1 LKIKERF
8 LTSKNNLV
16 ADLTNELYQLIKE
29 KINKN
34 YENYLKFLLD
44 TIKKNIDNLDKYQ
57 KITILFNSKDYNYF
71 SKNLDKIQNLFN
83 NSVEIKKNNIEIIGG
98 FKILLNEGKI
108 NYDYSIS
115 NLIDK
120 NSIYIEIEFSKN
132 VSDSNI
138 KEIEEQFED
147 FIQNQ
152 KLRIEGHLKE
162 YDRI

>member
-152 KLRIEGHLKE
+152 KLRIERHLKE

>member
-1 LKIKERF
+1 MKIKERF

>member
-1 LKIKERF
+1 MTL
-8 LTSKNNLV
+8 KNNLV
-16 ADLTNELYQLIKE
+16 TDLKNELNQLIKE
-29 KINKN
+29 KINVN
-34 YENYLKFLLD
+34 YENYIKFLLD

-83 NSVEIKKNNIEIIGG
+83 NSVEINKNNIEIIGG

-120 NSIYIEIEFSKN
+120 NSTFIEMEFSKI
-132 VSDSNI
+132 VSDSEI
-138 KEIEEQFED
+138 KEIEDKFED

>member
-1 LKIKERF
+1 MKIKERF

-152 KLRIEGHLKE
+152 KLRIERHLKE